1 MSTQLTAT
9 WALAMCAMVIMVTF
23 SVVAWK
29 LNRNGKLVHKTTG
42 LPYDAAPQ
50 FNSSQFENPSGTH
63 HFFPGNGSVMARL
76 EDHDCETKNCERKQ
90 MIKNGVA
97 LQNQQWT
104 SHHGASRRIVPDG
117 NCRSRFDITTWMVGL
132 INLCYGTD
140 DDVFEQRPKLNGQS
154 VNVAASTVA
163 EITTYLTIDGNDDTD
178 YISAVEVLCREIGR
192 GCYAKFDLSGDR
204 FDPTTVTV
212 VYSIPPVTTDA
223 NSGPAYTR

>member
-1 MSTQLTAT
+1 MKLRQSPHVAPAIQQTLWCAGPYNTDVLHRRGTVNRYTTTMQATSVSPSFHVTMSTQLTAT

-97 LQNQQWT
+97 LQNQHWT
-104 SHHGASRRIVPDG
+104 RHHGASRRIVPDG
-117 NCRSRFDITTWMVGL
+117 NRRSRFD
-132 INLCYGTD
+132 
-140 DDVFEQRPKLNGQS
+140 S
-154 VNVAASTVA
+154 
-163 EITTYLTIDGNDDTD
+163 
-178 YISAVEVLCREIGR
+178 
-192 GCYAKFDLSGDR
+192 
-204 FDPTTVTV
+204 
-212 VYSIPPVTTDA
+212 
-223 NSGPAYTR
+223 